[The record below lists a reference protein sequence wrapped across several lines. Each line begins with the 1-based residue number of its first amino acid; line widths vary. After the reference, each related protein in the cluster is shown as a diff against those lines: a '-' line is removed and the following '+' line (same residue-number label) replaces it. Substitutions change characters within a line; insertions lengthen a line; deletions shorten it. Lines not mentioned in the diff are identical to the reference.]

1 MKIGYPCINRSIGCL
16 SSRTFRLK
24 SYSEER
30 LIETVGGNLEC
41 LLRTLRF
48 NVERGLLFFRITS
61 DLVPFASHPVCR
73 FDWRRHFRKL
83 FKGIGAFIRTNRVR
97 VSMHPDQF
105 TLINSLSEDVLK
117 RSVAELRYHAAV
129 LDQMGL
135 DLTARIQIHVG
146 GVYGDRKGSMQRF
159 EERYSRLPLPVR
171 RRLVVENDEK
181 SYSLRDCLKLH
192 ERTGIPVVC
201 DVFHHR
207 LLNHGE
213 NIREALRLAGLT
225 WKKRDGL
232 PIVDYSTQA
241 SGKRRGSHAASIRPA
256 AFKRF
261 LSDSKPFDFD
271 LMLEIKDKEKS
282 ALRALRAASAD
293 PRLNS
298 R

>member
-41 LLRTLRF
+41 LLQTLRF

-117 RSVAELRYHAAV
+117 RSIAELRYHAAV

-135 DLTARIQIHVG
+135 DLASRIQIHVG